1 MVGRRTMR
9 RFAGTLACVV
19 TAACVAACGSSGSSG
34 SSSSKGP
41 IKVAAIASVTGPA
54 PFNDWATGA
63 TAFFNRLN
71 KDGGIDGRKVDFSI
85 IDDKGDPTQA
95 ASIARQEVGDGVV
108 AFVGSISLSDC
119 AVNRNYYKQIGIVSI
134 DVGSDA
140 TCFNSP
146 NIAPVNSGPEIDP
159 LMQMI
164 YAAEVLHKKKICVL
178 GYNVPGETADLA
190 AAIKRFTSITGI
202 TPALELT
209 AFPLNGD
216 QTPAIIKLKGAGCQ
230 AVSVSADLSH
240 GVPFLKD
247 QASQG
252 LSMSTMQTLFGQ
264 GTYSEQ
270 FSSAVGSAG
279 NGLDDILELAPTSVP
294 AVSQMVSDF
303 KASNIPVSGDAE
315 TGWTAAY
322 VFAHVAEGMKGPITR
337 KSLTAAFK
345 SLTPFPVPTMGT
357 EFSFGTASAHNPN
370 QAGWPTQLE
379 NGQYVNQGNK
389 WVTLA
394 QFEH

>member
-1 MVGRRTMR
+1 MVGRRTTSR
-9 RFAGTLACVV
+9 IVAGLACLAV
-19 TAACVAACGSSGSSG
+19 AGGLAACGSSSSANT
-34 SSSSKGP
+34 SSSKGP

-63 TAFFNRLN
+63 TAFFDRLN
-71 KDGGIDGRKVDFSI
+71 KDGGIAGRKVDFSI
-85 IDDKGDPTQA
+85 INDQGSPTQA
-95 ASIARQEVGDGVV
+95 AEIARKEVGDGVV
-108 AFVGSISLSDC
+108 AFVASISLSDC
-119 AVNRNYYKQIGIVSI
+119 AVNRNYYKEQGIVSI

-140 TCFNSP
+140 TCFDSP

-190 AAIKRFTSITGI
+190 AAITRFTSVTGI
-202 TPALELT
+202 KPTLELT

-216 QTPAIIKLKGAGCQ
+216 QTPAIIKLKNAGCQ

-247 QASQG
+247 QAAQDV
-252 LSMSTMQTLFGQ
+252 SMSTLQTLMGQ
-264 GTYSEQ
+264 GTYSKA
-270 FSSAVGSAG
+270 FTSAVGSAG
-279 NGLDDILELAPTSVP
+279 NGMDDILELAPTSVP

-303 KASNIPVSGDAE
+303 KAAGIPVSGDAE

-322 VFAHVAEGMKGPITR
+322 VFAHVAAGIKGAITR
-337 KSLTAAFK
+337 ASVTNAFK
-345 SLTPFPVPTMGT
+345 TLTPFPVPTMGT
-357 EFSFGTASAHNPN
+357 DFSFGPGNAHNPN
-370 QAGWPTQLE
+370 QAGWPTKLE
-379 NGQYVNQGNK
+379 NGQYVNQGGK
-389 WVTLA
+389 WVTLTE
-394 QFEH
+394 FEH